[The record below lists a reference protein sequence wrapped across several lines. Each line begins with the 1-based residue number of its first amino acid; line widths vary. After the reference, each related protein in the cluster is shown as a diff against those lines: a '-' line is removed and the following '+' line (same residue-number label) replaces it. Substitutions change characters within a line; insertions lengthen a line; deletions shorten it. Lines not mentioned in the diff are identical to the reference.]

1 MNKMYIVVTTFSHE
15 IDIDQCTKTST
26 SISHHI
32 NIIKRK
38 IYLKQLF
45 TKKISGQKILPCPDT
60 RAGQGRA
67 GQGKKPKLR
76 PALVQGRAGHRAGQ
90 GEVFCP
96 ADVSAQNQIF
106 RSSHYD
112 GYYFVRRISANHVAT
127 FHLSSKQ

>member
-1 MNKMYIVVTTFSHE
+1 MKKMYIVVTTFSRE

-38 IYLKQLF
+38 ISLKQLF

-67 GQGKKPKLR
+67 GQKTETSPCPG
-76 PALVQGRAGHRAGQ
+76 AGQGRAGQ
-90 GEVFCP
+90 PCP
-96 ADVSAQNQIF
+96 VTVS
-106 RSSHYD
+106 
-112 GYYFVRRISANHVAT
+112 G
-127 FHLSSKQ
+127 